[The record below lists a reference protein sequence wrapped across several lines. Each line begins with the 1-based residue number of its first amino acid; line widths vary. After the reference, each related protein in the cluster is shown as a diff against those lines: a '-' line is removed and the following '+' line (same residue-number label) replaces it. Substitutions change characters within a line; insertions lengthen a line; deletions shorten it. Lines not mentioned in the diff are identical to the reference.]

1 MYPRAKTLGILLFDE
16 QVLVEEMYGKHSKGE
31 GTYYR
36 PIGGTIEFGER
47 STDALVREYEEELNV
62 DIIVGKYIGCVEN
75 IFKVDGNLGHEI
87 IQLYSIGFKD
97 KINYTRDLFEV
108 IEGKK
113 KAYAKWISLADFIK
127 GA

>member
-1 MYPRAKTLGILLFDE
+1 
-16 QVLVEEMYGKHSKGE
+16 MYGKHSKGE

-36 PIGGTIEFGER
+36 PIGGTIEYGER
-47 STDALVREYEEELNV
+47 STDALVREYKEELNV
-62 DIIVGKYIGCVEN
+62 DIIVRKYIGCVEN

-87 IQLYSIGFKD
+87 IQLYSVGFKD

-108 IEGKK
+108 VEGKK
-113 KAYAKWISLADFIK
+113 KAYAKWIPLADFIN